1 MAAHPSIEVRFNSGV
16 IAADGDTRLR
26 SLTIHDNVRDV
37 DDVVEA
43 AAVFLLIGA
52 EPRTDWLPAEIE
64 RDERGYVVTGHGSEL
79 NLDGRRAFDF
89 ETSMPGVFAAGDVRL
104 GGMKRV
110 AAAVGDGSIAVRSVH
125 AYLALQ
131 HDA

>member
-1 MAAHPSIEVRFNSGV
+1 AR
-16 IAADGDTRLR
+16 DT
-26 SLTIHDNVRDV
+26 DE
-37 DDVVEA
+37 VVEA

-79 NLDGRRAFDF
+79 RLDGRRALDF

-110 AAAVGDGSIAVRSVH
+110 AAAVGDGSSAVRSVH
-125 AYLALQ
+125 EYLALRRGE
-131 HDA
+131 APAG